1 LLNNPEENRAALSG
15 CNGGEKNM
23 THQQSQRILYL
34 EDNEDMR
41 HYVPHLL
48 RAAGYEVTLAGN
60 LVDGLRLAKVENY
73 DLYLFDH
80 HLPDGTGVELCRLIR
95 TFDTSTPILIFS
107 SSIDENVIRAAFSAG
122 AQGYINK
129 SDALQNLGQT
139 LGLFIT
145 SKEEDGALGSKPDE
159 AQRGFDDLVKRYNAD
174 FRFLLVRAS
183 AGQYDCLL
191 TSFLVLKD
199 LYGAIIKLHEVSKLE
214 FRVIPYPLTLR
225 GSDELFAELGF
236 IRTDIENINGFL
248 KSIRETQGREF
259 EALLEEG
266 LPVLC
271 GDRPIYVSTI

>member
-1 LLNNPEENRAALSG
+1 
-15 CNGGEKNM
+15 M
-23 THQQSQRILYL
+23 TGHQSQRILYL

-60 LVDGLRLAKVENY
+60 LVDGLRQAKTGDF
-73 DLYLFDH
+73 DLYLFDY
-80 HLPDGTGVELCRLIR
+80 HLPDGTGAELCKLIR
-95 TFDTSTPILIFS
+95 TFNTSTPILIFT

-129 SDALQNLGQT
+129 TDALQNLGQIVAQ
-139 LGLFIT
+139 FIV
-145 SKEEDGALGSKPDE
+145 SKEETGAPAPNPDE
-159 AQRGFDDLVKRYNAD
+159 AQKDFDNLVKRYNAD

-183 AGQYDCLL
+183 AGKYDCLL

-199 LYGAIIKLHEVSKLE
+199 LYGAIMKLHEVSKLE
-214 FRVIPYPLTLR
+214 FRVIPYPLTLQ
-225 GSDELFAELGF
+225 GSDELMVELGF
-236 IRTDIENINGFL
+236 IRTDIENINGFF

-271 GDRPIYVSTI
+271 GDRPIYMSTT

>member
-1 LLNNPEENRAALSG
+1 
-15 CNGGEKNM
+15 M
-23 THQQSQRILYL
+23 TSHQSQRILYL

-60 LVDGLRLAKVENY
+60 LVDGLRLAKTEDY
-73 DLYLFDH
+73 DVYLFDY
-80 HLPDGTGVELCRLIR
+80 HLPDGTGVELCKLIR
-95 TFDTSTPILIFS
+95 TFNTSTPILIFT

-129 SDALQNLGQT
+129 TDALQNLGQIVAQ
-139 LGLFIT
+139 FMV
-145 SKEEDGALGSKPDE
+145 SKEETGAPAQNPDE
-159 AQRGFDDLVKRYNAD
+159 AQKDFDNLVKRYNAD

-183 AGQYDCLL
+183 SGKYDCLL

-199 LYGAIIKLHEVSKLE
+199 LYGAIMKLHEVSKLE
-214 FRVIPYPLTLR
+214 FRVIPYPLTLQ
-225 GSDELFAELGF
+225 GSDGLMAELGF
-236 IRTDIENINGFL
+236 IRADIENINGFL

-271 GDRPIYVSTI
+271 GDRPIYMSTI

>member
-1 LLNNPEENRAALSG
+1 
-15 CNGGEKNM
+15 M
-23 THQQSQRILYL
+23 TAHHSHRILYL

-41 HYVPHLL
+41 YYVSHLL
-48 RAAGYEVTLAGN
+48 EVAGYEVTLAGN
-60 LVDGLRLAKVENY
+60 LADGLRLAKIGNY

-80 HLPDGTGVELCRLIR
+80 HLPDGTGAELCKLIR
-95 TFDTSTPILIFS
+95 TFDTSTPVLIFS
-107 SSIDENVIRAAFSAG
+107 SSTDENVKRAAFSAG

-129 SDALQNLGQT
+129 TDVLKKLGQT
-139 LGLFIT
+139 VAQFIM
-145 SKEEDGALGSKPDE
+145 SKEENVAPDPKPDE
-159 AQRGFDDLVKRYNAD
+159 AQKDFDNLVRRYNAD
-174 FRFLLVRAS
+174 FRFLLVRVS
-183 AGQYDCLL
+183 AGKYDCLL

-199 LYGAIIKLHEVSKLE
+199 LYGAIMKLHEVSKLE

-236 IRTDIENINGFL
+236 TRADIENINGFL

-271 GDRPIYVSTI
+271 GDRSIYMTTI